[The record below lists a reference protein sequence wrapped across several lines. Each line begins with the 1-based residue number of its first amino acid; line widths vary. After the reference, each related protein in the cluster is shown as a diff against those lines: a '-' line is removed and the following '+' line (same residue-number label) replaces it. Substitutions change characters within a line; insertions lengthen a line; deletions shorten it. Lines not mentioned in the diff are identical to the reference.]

1 MNIGIPPHVV
11 ALGWNPPIYRAPAHT
26 ACTELDLHKTKLKL
40 FSLYPVIE
48 TPWTGRDEGKGAA
61 LLGHVGRD
69 IHTPKPFFLCFAPRV
84 CVSAGAGR
92 WGAPSLGGQ
101 QPETAC
107 SAGLETSTLPE
118 PWCKTGARQ
127 VSLKS
132 RTWHREWLVN
142 SGRSR
147 RIIKHVSSEE
157 RISGDFVTFIENF
170 TPRTSLEKWQKQM
183 DPVDRGEN
191 THLLNYKKSVHIIPV
206 KPIGNFRRP
215 PASGSL
221 SP

>member
-1 MNIGIPPHVV
+1 MN
-11 ALGWNPPIYRAPAHT
+11 W
-26 ACTELDLHKTKLKL
+26 E
-40 FSLYPVIE
+40 
-48 TPWTGRDEGKGAA
+48 
-61 LLGHVGRD
+61 VGRQGSCSAGTCWKR
-69 IHTPKPFFLCFAPRV
+69 HTYHKAFFLVFRSKGL
-84 CVSAGAGR
+84 CVSWSRAVRGSIT
-92 WGAPSLGGQ
+92 PSLGGQ

-107 SAGLETSTLPE
+107 SAGLETGTLPE
-118 PWCKTGARQ
+118 PWCKTGAGQ

-157 RISGDFVTFIENF
+157 RISGDSVTFIENF

-206 KPIGNFRRP
+206 KPIGNFLRRP
-215 PASGSL
+215 ARRSL

>member
-92 WGAPSLGGQ
+92 WGDQSHLAWEVSSRRQPAALGWKQ
-101 QPETAC
+101 ARCQ
-107 SAGLETSTLPE
+107 SH
-118 PWCKTGARQ
+118 GARRGPDRW
-127 VSLKS
+127 VS
-132 RTWHREWLVN
+132 RVEHDTGNGWLTVAEA
-142 SGRSR
+142 
-147 RIIKHVSSEE
+147 EE
-157 RISGDFVTFIENF
+157 
-170 TPRTSLEKWQKQM
+170 
-183 DPVDRGEN
+183 
-191 THLLNYKKSVHIIPV
+191 
-206 KPIGNFRRP
+206 
-215 PASGSL
+215 
-221 SP
+221 